1 MTGRTN
7 DGTAFSIDGPQT
19 KPVVV
24 LIHGLGMNRHMWQWH
39 LPALAERYR
48 VISYDLCGHGE
59 SARAGAVLS
68 LPVFASQL
76 RALLDHL
83 GIGKAAV
90 VGYSLGGMINRR
102 FVMDYPDRASALA
115 ILNSPHERSPEAQK
129 LVEDRAADTAAGGP
143 AANLD
148 TSIARWF
155 TPGFREKQPEIIAL
169 ARQWILANDAD
180 VYAQARQVLAQ
191 GVIELIRP
199 DPPITAPTLVITTEN
214 DTGSTPAMSYAIAGE
229 IAGAQT
235 VIVPHLQH
243 MGLAEEPELFTD
255 PILRFLGETLS

>member
-1 MTGRTN
+1 MSGQTD
-7 DGTAFSIDGPQT
+7 DGTAYSVDGPPT
-19 KPVVV
+19 APVAV
-24 LIHGLGMNRHMWQWH
+24 LIHGLGMNRKMWQWH
-39 LPALAERYR
+39 LPSLAERYR
-48 VISYDLCGHGE
+48 VVSYDLCGHGE
-59 SARAGAVLS
+59 SARPDVVLT
-68 LPVFASQL
+68 LTVFAEQL

-83 GIGKAAV
+83 DIGTAAI

-102 FVMDYPDRASALA
+102 FAMDHPDRVSALA

-155 TPGFREKQPEIIAL
+155 TPGFREDRPDVIAL
-169 ARQWILANDAD
+169 ARQWILANDPE

-191 GVIELIRP
+191 GVVELIRP
-199 DPPITAPTLVITTEN
+199 QPPITTPTLVMTTEN
-214 DTGSTPAMSYAIAGE
+214 DSGSTPAMSRGIARE
-229 IAGAQT
+229 IAGAKT

-243 MGLAEEPELFTD
+243 MGLAEEPEFFTD
-255 PILRFLGETLS
+255 PVLRFLDGVLS